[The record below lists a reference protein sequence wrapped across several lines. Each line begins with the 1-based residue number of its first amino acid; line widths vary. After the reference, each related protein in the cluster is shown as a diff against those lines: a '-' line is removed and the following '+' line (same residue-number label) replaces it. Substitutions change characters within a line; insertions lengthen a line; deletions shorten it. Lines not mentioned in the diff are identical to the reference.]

1 MTETTPRR
9 EATRTRLI
17 EAAIDAFAERGID
30 ATSVEQ
36 LCERADFTRGA
47 FYSNFATKDDLCI
60 AILEHQRAAMIDALT
75 EAFQLPDDADL
86 EWALQE
92 ALPAFFRS
100 LNPSSNSR
108 LTMLEIRL
116 RATRVRELRAR
127 LREFEAETR
136 PMMTRILTRI
146 LEGLGAKFR
155 LELDQIVD
163 VAEAIYLHQLL
174 EVHDDDSLLKATI
187 NALVDTDAPA

>member
-9 EATRTRLI
+9 EATRVRLI
-17 EAAIDAFAERGID
+17 DAAIDAFAERGID

-60 AILEHQRAAMIDALT
+60 AILEHQRSLMMSALT
-75 EAFQLPDDADL
+75 EAFQLPVDVSL

-92 ALPAFFRS
+92 ALPEFFRS
-100 LNPSSNSR
+100 LNPTSNAR

-116 RATRVRELRAR
+116 RSTRVPELRAR
-127 LREFEAETR
+127 LEEFEAETR
-136 PMMTRILTRI
+136 PMMTRILTKI
-146 LEGLGAKFR
+146 LEGLGVRFR
-155 LELDQIVD
+155 LELDQLVD

-174 EVHDDDSLLKATI
+174 EVNDDDRLLKATI
-187 NALVDTDAPA
+187 TALVDDS

>member
-17 EAAIDAFAERGID
+17 EAAIDEFAERGID

-60 AILEHQRAAMIDALT
+60 AILELHRSRMLSALT
-75 EAFQLPDDADL
+75 DAFQLPADADL
-86 EWALQE
+86 AWALQD
-92 ALPAFFRS
+92 ALPMFFRS
-100 LNPSSNSR
+100 MNPTPNSR

-116 RATRVRELRAR
+116 RATRVPELRQR
-127 LREFEAETR
+127 LRDFEADTR
-136 PMMTRILTRI
+136 PMLTGILTRI

-155 LELDQIVD
+155 LELDDLVD
-163 VAEAIYLHQLL
+163 IAEAIYLHQLL
-174 EVHDDDSLLKATI
+174 EVTDDDRLLKATI
-187 NALVDTDAPA
+187 TALVDHS